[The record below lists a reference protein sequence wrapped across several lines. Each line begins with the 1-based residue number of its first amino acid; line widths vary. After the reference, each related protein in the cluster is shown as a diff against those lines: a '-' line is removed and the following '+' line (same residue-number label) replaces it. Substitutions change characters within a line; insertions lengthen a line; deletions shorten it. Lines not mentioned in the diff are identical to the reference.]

1 MKSFGDDVNGPM
13 NSSMSSYLFSNKFS
27 NSDSVLQ
34 FKRGM
39 EEASKILP
47 RNNQLIIDL
56 ESYVLPPD
64 SDERASNT
72 EATKNSQQNGQSHGT
87 SGAKNRTKKQGIK
100 NEVVDLTA
108 FLLNCAQSVAAG
120 DRRTANEQL
129 KQIRQ
134 HASPFS
140 DGSQRVAHIFANG
153 LAACLA
159 GTGSQVYAA
168 LASKRITAT
177 EQLKAYQLYLSACP
191 FMKTS
196 IYCAGKMILNL
207 AMKSTKKRLHII
219 DFGIQ
224 FGFQWLILI
233 QHLSTL
239 PGAAPELRITG
250 IELPQPGFRPAELV
264 E

>member
-1 MKSFGDDVNGPM
+1 MGDEGLNETNAEEAKEVDEGSDEGGDGGKFGKSDDVERYGGPD
-13 NSSMSSYLFSNKFS
+13 LIAPT
-27 NSDSVLQ
+27 
-34 FKRGM
+34 M
-39 EEASKILP
+39 EE
-47 RNNQLIIDL
+47 
-56 ESYVLPPD
+56 
-64 SDERASNT
+64 
-72 EATKNSQQNGQSHGT
+72 
-87 SGAKNRTKKQGIK
+87 
-100 NEVVDLTA
+100 VVGHREEEHEENA
-108 FLLNCAQSVAAG
+108 VAG
-120 DRRTANEQL
+120 DHRTANEQL

-191 FMKTS
+191 FMKMS

-224 FGFQWLILI
+224 FGFQWPILI